1 MLNKEDNF
9 DPANTNPYCGQIIIG
24 VNDKERV
31 NKFIF
36 RFIKKKQNLY

>member
-24 VNDKERV
+24 VNDKERSLIGTHSSK
-31 NKFIF
+31 NQKE
-36 RFIKKKQNLY
+36 